1 MRYVPV
7 GGRNDHYSN
16 NLEWKDFGMRPIR
29 YFGSKPALIMALA
42 YLWPSVPSV
51 NATVIEFN
59 AEGKA
64 EVTQKEKVTA
74 SLRSQPKV
82 SSQEQE
88 QIKDLVRSTALRYSG
103 EAGVRKAGL
112 DALSFIEV
120 FEALIKAESNFNPN
134 ALSEKGAQGLGQLM
148 PDTAE
153 DLSVSDPF
161 DPLQNLVG
169 AASYFTNLMAEFGSL
184 ELALAAYNAGP
195 QRVRDYKGVPPFRET
210 KKYINTIFTEAG
222 LIAEVKPTHAE
233 LVAEL
238 PAELPTSSQSND
250 NEQPLIGETSVWEF

>member
-1 MRYVPV
+1 
-7 GGRNDHYSN
+7 
-16 NLEWKDFGMRPIR
+16 
-29 YFGSKPALIMALA
+29 MALV
-42 YLWPSVPSV
+42 YLWPSMSV
-51 NATVIEFN
+51 LHATVIEFN

-64 EVTQKEKVTA
+64 EVTQKEEKTA
-74 SLRSQPKV
+74 ALKARPNV
-82 SSQEQE
+82 SSQERE

-148 PDTAE
+148 PDTAT
-153 DLSVSDPF
+153 DLNVTDAF

-169 AASYFTNLMAEFGSL
+169 SASYLTNLMAEFGSL

-195 QRVRDYKGVPPFRET
+195 QRVRDYKGVPPFKET
-210 KKYINTIFTEAG
+210 KNYISTIFTDAG
-222 LIAEVKPTHAE
+222 LIAEVKSTQSE
-233 LVAEL
+233 LVAEV
-238 PAELPTSSQSND
+238 PAEHPASSTSND